1 VNSLFAKL
9 MMPVALCMLACAAA
23 VILLVPDQIL
33 SESVRSA
40 ANHAQQ
46 TVAQYKTLRAYYTER
61 VVKTALATG
70 AVKTA
75 WEHEGVAG
83 VIPLPA
89 TMIHDLSSL
98 ASSDQVSIR
107 LYSGYPFP
115 NRADRRLDDFE
126 QRAWQQLTERP
137 DSPVVEQF
145 HDGERQLLRVAIADV
160 MSADFCVDC
169 HNSHSQTP
177 KNDWRLGDVRG
188 VLEVTTDIS
197 AAVAAGHTLSREIL
211 LIMAAALLL
220 ISLALYTTFKLRVSN
235 RLGAATSALQ
245 DIASLDGDL
254 TRRLSVEG
262 EREIVAFNRAF
273 NLFVEKIDST
283 VSNLGH
289 STTRLDPMAKE
300 LASTVSVFTQN
311 CSLSKRH
318 SLKNMGHVGRVLA
331 SSKVVDKSVHDIGL
345 ASAQGRQAV
354 TCGVQAAQQTSASM
368 KELESIL
375 ASASEGIAVLRQESE
390 KVGTI
395 IDVIN
400 AISAQ
405 TNLLALNAAIEAAR
419 AGEAGRGF
427 AVVAD
432 EVRGLAAQTFDSTNQ
447 VQGIVEAIQ
456 TQIQLAVDNIAAGSQ
471 SAHRCIEDVG
481 RSGESFAE
489 VDRVM
494 GTITQVSNQVVD
506 AVDVQGGMIASVIH
520 TMVDMDVLN
529 SSALAFCDTTVI
541 SGDDLNALAVKL
553 KSLIDE
559 FTLSDQGFCADLRA
573 DARSAERQPQAKQD
587 DSDILF

>member
-1 VNSLFAKL
+1 
-9 MMPVALCMLACAAA
+9 
-23 VILLVPDQIL
+23 
-33 SESVRSA
+33 
-40 ANHAQQ
+40 
-46 TVAQYKTLRAYYTER
+46 
-61 VVKTALATG
+61 
-70 AVKTA
+70 
-75 WEHEGVAG
+75 
-83 VIPLPA
+83 
-89 TMIHDLSSL
+89 
-98 ASSDQVSIR
+98 
-107 LYSGYPFP
+107 
-115 NRADRRLDDFE
+115 
-126 QRAWQQLTERP
+126 
-137 DSPVVEQF
+137 
-145 HDGERQLLRVAIADV
+145 
-160 MSADFCVDC
+160 
-169 HNSHSQTP
+169 
-177 KNDWRLGDVRG
+177 
-188 VLEVTTDIS
+188 
-197 AAVAAGHTLSREIL
+197 
-211 LIMAAALLL
+211 
-220 ISLALYTTFKLRVSN
+220 
-235 RLGAATSALQ
+235 
-245 DIASLDGDL
+245 
-254 TRRLSVEG
+254 
-262 EREIVAFNRAF
+262 
-273 NLFVEKIDST
+273 
-283 VSNLGH
+283 
-289 STTRLDPMAKE
+289 MAKE

-506 AVDVQGGMIASVIH
+506 AVDVQGEMIASVIR

-553 KSLIDE
+553 KSLIEE
-559 FTLSDQGFCADLRA
+559 FTLSDQSFCADLRA
-573 DARSAERQPQAKQD
+573 DARSSERQPQAKQD